1 MSARATGFGYNGRIA
16 QPCDRGFWNL
26 ADSYGTCKAC
36 GYGLTTAAVG
46 AGKTEADCG
55 LAAGFGNNGGTVGP
69 CPAGV
74 FCFLKI
80 QILAFAAHLRPM
92 LLVFSTCNMSC
103 VTNHAPWSH
112 VCCLIRKH
120 LYKALLSLTTL
131 MSLMQGRTTTQ
142 HTRRAKRLPALLAR
156 PARPLPLKAQTVC
169 RNATVSGMVGLLTS

>member
-46 AGKTEADCG
+46 AGKKEADCG

-74 FCFLKI
+74 F
-80 QILAFAAHLRPM
+80 
-92 LLVFSTCNMSC
+92 LLLEVTDTSICCTSATHVACLQYMQHVMRDQSCTVVSC
-103 VTNHAPWSH
+103 V
-112 VCCLIRKH
+112 
-120 LYKALLSLTTL
+120 LLDPQTL
-131 MSLMQGRTTTQ
+131 
-142 HTRRAKRLPALLAR
+142 
-156 PARPLPLKAQTVC
+156 V
-169 RNATVSGMVGLLTS
+169 

>member
-1 MSARATGFGYNGRIA
+1 MDWLQASATMGAR
-16 QPCDRGFWNL
+16 L
-26 ADSYGTCKAC
+26 APVQQVC
-36 GYGLTTAAVG
+36 
-46 AGKTEADCG
+46 
-55 LAAGFGNNGGTVGP
+55 
-69 CPAGV
+69 
-74 FCFLKI
+74 FCFLKL

-156 PARPLPLKAQTVC
+156 RAPPLPLKAQTVC